1 MISDTS
7 IKELVQMKRPV
18 ITLAFTVLLLCLIS
32 EGSNVIHIVVAIRN
46 IGLHAQTQPIPQS
59 NLFKTGEATGLYRV
73 SWYTVVTS
81 TTATSG
87 AISGQLQYTDDDLG
101 AEVMPFMSNVSASQV
116 GPSSGS
122 ALFRAVKGT
131 VAYSV
136 AFDSNVNGTP
146 TYNLHMTVERVAP

>member
-1 MISDTS
+1 
-7 IKELVQMKRPV
+7 MKRPV
-18 ITLAFTVLLLCLIS
+18 ITLACTVLMFCLIS

-59 NLFKTGEATGLYRV
+59 NLFTTGAATGLYRV

-87 AISGQLQYTDDDLG
+87 TISGQLQYSDDDLG
-101 AEVMPFMSNVSASQV
+101 AEVVPFMSGVSASQV

-122 ALFRAVKGT
+122 VVFRAVKGT
-131 VAYSV
+131 VTYSV
-136 AFDSNVNGTP
+136 GFDSNVNGTP
-146 TYNLHMTVERVAP
+146 TYNLHMTVEKVAP